1 MLDWKNLTARQRIT
15 SVSFAVFLVVA
26 WSLAGWSSIDAERA
40 TSQELLALVAVSALM
55 LAMLLNPD
63 AVRGSIRAMN
73 PLAVPKVCKAL
84 YAVGFIALMLRAI
97 AGLVA

>member
-1 MLDWKNLTARQRIT
+1 MLDWKHLSARQRFT
-15 SVSFAVFLVVA
+15 SVFFAAFLA
-26 WSLAGWSSIDAERA
+26 
-40 TSQELLALVAVSALM
+40 LLAATALM

-73 PLAVPKVCKAL
+73 PLAGPTVCKAL

-97 AGLVA
+97 HGVVA

>member
-1 MLDWKNLTARQRIT
+1 LQL
-15 SVSFAVFLVVA
+15 S
-26 WSLAGWSSIDAERA
+26 WSLAGWPSIDPERA
-40 TSQELLALVAVSALM
+40 TSQELLALIAVTALM

-73 PLAVPKVCKAL
+73 PLTVPTVCKAL

-97 AGLVA
+97 VGVVA